1 MHLICLCVFFLIK
14 NHDLIE
20 KYVALILS
28 KGLIMY
34 SEKRLLIWFQKKEIN
49 IKKIYPFLSA
59 LYSIT
64 TDRHG
69 IWIVNKYVFSPYFF
83 MSFLVKQFV
92 YIHNEIK
99 RLKHALWRQKHSL
112 FIESIQSK
120 WYVAAKLSII

>member
-1 MHLICLCVFFLIK
+1 MHLICLCVVFFLIK

-20 KYVALILS
+20 KCVALILS

-64 TDRHG
+64 TDRHESWTSMYFPP
-69 IWIVNKYVFSPYFF
+69 IFF